1 MTMKGRRG
9 CLTLMGVGVFQRGR
23 LERGRKTPGLKTWA
37 TALARATEVCC
48 TPPLQGRGLS
58 RGCATGSGI
67 VLRSRPR
74 RARRSA
80 IFCGAL
86 ASAFALAGCG
96 GAGQNANKMTSFST
110 AESAASK
117 AELFTLPADQM
128 SHIQIYTVA
137 QAPLARTLRLSG
149 AVAYNGYLTTP
160 VITQVGGP
168 VSRIVVTPGEHVR
181 AGQPLLYVA
190 SPDYSQMRSAYI
202 KARNAFQLADRFYK
216 RAQDLFAHQAI
227 AQADLEQAE
236 SNRTQ
241 AEADLQS
248 SEQAIRVLGITNPE
262 SVLTAPS
269 SAELPLLAPLA
280 GEVVERLCSPGQLLQ
295 AGGTQC
301 FTLSDMNSVWVLVNV
316 YQNDIAYVHV
326 GEDVTIDN
334 ETYPG
339 VVRGKIQYVAP
350 ALDPTTRTLQARIE
364 ASNPGERLKKDM
376 YVTAEVRAGV
386 IPNALLVPDASVLRD
401 TENMPYVYLQTGS
414 NQFARR
420 MVTLGETQSGKTQIV
435 NGLQAGDKVVGD
447 GSLFLQFQNSLQR

>member
-1 MTMKGRRG
+1 MKVKSSLIQRNRSQRMRRG
-9 CLTLMGVGVFQRGR
+9 AHAYV
-23 LERGRKTPGLKTWA
+23 
-37 TALARATEVCC
+37 ALAGV
-48 TPPLQGRGLS
+48 
-58 RGCATGSGI
+58 I
-67 VLRSRPR
+67 V
-74 RARRSA
+74 
-80 IFCGAL
+80 
-86 ASAFALAGCG
+86 LAGCG
-96 GAGQNANKMTSFST
+96 GAGENANKMTSFST
-110 AESAASK
+110 SESAASR

-137 QAPLARTLRLSG
+137 QAPLERVLRFSG
-149 AVAYNGYLTTP
+149 AVAYNAYTTTP

-168 VSRIVVTPGEHVR
+168 VSRIVVTPGEHVT

-190 SPDYSQMRSAYI
+190 SPDYSLTRSAYI
-202 KARNAFQLADRFYK
+202 KARDAFQLADKFYK
-216 RAQDLFAHQAI
+216 RAQDLYAHQAI

-248 SEQAIRVLGITNPE
+248 SEQAIRVLGIPNPE
-262 SVLTAPS
+262 SVLTAAP

-280 GEVVERLCSPGQLLQ
+280 GEIVERLCSPGELLQ

-301 FTLSDMNSVWVLVNV
+301 FTLSDMNTVWVLVNV

-339 VVRGKIQYVAP
+339 VIRGKIQYVAP
-350 ALDPTTRTLQARIE
+350 ALDPTTRTLPARIE

-376 YVTAEVRAGV
+376 YVTAEVRAGT
-386 IPNALLVPDASVLRD
+386 IPNALAAPDASILRD

-420 MVTLGETQSGKTQIV
+420 MVTIGENKNGKTQILS
-435 NGLQAGDKVVGD
+435 GLQAGDKIVGD

>member
-1 MTMKGRRG
+1 MKMN
-9 CLTLMGVGVFQRGR
+9 C
-23 LERGRKTPGLKTWA
+23 K
-37 TALARATEVCC
+37 EVIRCR
-48 TPPLQGRGLS
+48 PLDGAS
-58 RGCATGSGI
+58 
-67 VLRSRPR
+67 
-74 RARRSA
+74 ARRSA
-80 IFCGAL
+80 FFCGAL
-86 ASAFALAGCG
+86 ATMIALVGCG
-96 GAGQNANKMTSFST
+96 GANENASKMTSFST

-117 AELFTLPADQM
+117 AELFSLPADQM

-137 QAPLARTLRLSG
+137 QAPIERTLRLSG
-149 AVAYNGYLTTP
+149 AVAYNSYLTTP

-168 VSRIVVTPGEHVR
+168 VSRIVVTPGEHV
-181 AGQPLLYVA
+181 AKGQPLLYVA
-190 SPDYSQMRSAYI
+190 SPDYSLLRSAYV
-202 KARNAFQLADRFYK
+202 KARDASQLAERFYK

-227 AQADLEQAE
+227 SQADLEQAE

-262 SVLTAPS
+262 SIVTAPS

-301 FTLSDMNSVWVLVNV
+301 FTLSDMNSVWVLVNI

-350 ALDPTTRTLQARIE
+350 ALDPTTRTLQARIA

-376 YVTAEVRAGV
+376 YVTAEVHAGM
-386 IPNALLVPDASVLRD
+386 IPNALAVPDAAVLRD
-401 TENMPYVYLQTGS
+401 SENMPYVYLQTGS

-420 MVTLGETQSGKTQIV
+420 MVTLGETQGGKTQIV
-435 NGLQAGDKVVGD
+435 TGLQAGDKIVGD

>member
-1 MTMKGRRG
+1 MSVK
-9 CLTLMGVGVFQRGR
+9 CSVVH
-23 LERGRKTPGLKTWA
+23 
-37 TALARATEVCC
+37 
-48 TPPLQGRGLS
+48 
-58 RGCATGSGI
+58 
-67 VLRSRPR
+67 RSRPR

-80 IFCGAL
+80 IFRGAL
-86 ASAFALAGCG
+86 AAAFALAGCG
-96 GAGQNANKMTSFST
+96 SAGENANKMTSFST
-110 AESAASK
+110 TESAESK
-117 AELFTLPADQM
+117 AELFSLPADQM

-137 QAPLARTLRLSG
+137 QAPLERTLRLSG

-168 VSRIVVTPGEHVR
+168 VRRIVVTPGEHVT

-190 SPDYSQMRSAYI
+190 SPDYSQMRSAYL
-202 KARNAFQLADRFYK
+202 KTRDALQLADRFYK
-216 RAQDLFAHQAI
+216 RAQDLFAHQVI

-241 AEADLQS
+241 AEAELQS
-248 SEQAIRVLGITNPE
+248 SEQAIRVLGIANPE

-301 FTLSDMNSVWVLVNV
+301 FTLSDTSRVWVLVNI
-316 YQNDIAYVHV
+316 YQNDVAYVHV
-326 GEDVTIDN
+326 GEDVIVDN
-334 ETYPG
+334 EAYPG

-376 YVTAEVRAGV
+376 YVTAEVHAGV
-386 IPNALLVPDASVLRD
+386 IPNALSVPDASVLRD
-401 TENMPYVYLQTGS
+401 TENMPYVYLQTGAS
-414 NQFARR
+414 QFARR
-420 MVTLGETQSGKTQIV
+420 MVTLGGSQGGKTQILA
-435 NGLQAGDKVVGD
+435 GLQAGDKVVGD

>member
-1 MTMKGRRG
+1 MKVKSSLIQRNRSQRMRRG
-9 CLTLMGVGVFQRGR
+9 AHAYV
-23 LERGRKTPGLKTWA
+23 
-37 TALARATEVCC
+37 ALAGVI
-48 TPPLQGRGLS
+48 L
-58 RGCATGSGI
+58 
-67 VLRSRPR
+67 
-74 RARRSA
+74 
-80 IFCGAL
+80 
-86 ASAFALAGCG
+86 LAGCG
-96 GAGQNANKMTSFST
+96 GAGENANKMTSFST
-110 AESAASK
+110 SESAASR

-137 QAPLARTLRLSG
+137 QAPLERVLRFSG
-149 AVAYNGYLTTP
+149 AVAYNAYTTTP

-168 VSRIVVTPGEHVR
+168 VSRIVVTPGEHVT

-190 SPDYSQMRSAYI
+190 SPDYSLTRSAYI
-202 KARNAFQLADRFYK
+202 KARDAFQLADKFYK
-216 RAQDLFAHQAI
+216 RAQDLYAHQAI

-248 SEQAIRVLGITNPE
+248 SEQAIRVLGIPNPE
-262 SVLTAPS
+262 SVLTAAP

-280 GEVVERLCSPGQLLQ
+280 GEIVERLCSPGELLQ

-301 FTLSDMNSVWVLVNV
+301 FTLSDMNTVWVLVNV

-339 VVRGKIQYVAP
+339 VIRGKIQYVAP
-350 ALDPTTRTLQARIE
+350 ALDPTTRTLPARIE

-376 YVTAEVRAGV
+376 YVTAEVRAGT
-386 IPNALLVPDASVLRD
+386 IANALAAPDAAILRD

-420 MVTLGETQSGKTQIV
+420 MVTIGDSKNGKTQILS
-435 NGLQAGDKVVGD
+435 GLQAGDKIVGD

>member
-1 MTMKGRRG
+1 MKIRSSFIQRNRSRRLRQSAHV
-9 CLTLMGVGVFQRGR
+9 C
-23 LERGRKTPGLKTWA
+23 A
-37 TALARATEVCC
+37 ALAGVM
-48 TPPLQGRGLS
+48 
-58 RGCATGSGI
+58 
-67 VLRSRPR
+67 
-74 RARRSA
+74 
-80 IFCGAL
+80 
-86 ASAFALAGCG
+86 ALAGCG
-96 GAGQNANKMTSFST
+96 GAGENANKMTSFST
-110 AESAASK
+110 TETAASR

-128 SHIQIYTVA
+128 SHIQIYTVV
-137 QAPLARTLRLSG
+137 QAPLERVLRFSG
-149 AVAYNGYLTTP
+149 AVAYNAYTTTP

-168 VSRIVVTPGEHVR
+168 VSRIVVTPGEHVT

-190 SPDYSQMRSAYI
+190 SPDYSLTRSTYI
-202 KARNAFQLADRFYK
+202 KARDAFQLADRFYK
-216 RAQDLFAHQAI
+216 RAQDLYAHQAI

-248 SEQAIRVLGITNPE
+248 SEQAIRVLGIPNPE
-262 SVLTAPS
+262 SVVTAPPA
-269 SAELPLLAPLA
+269 AELPLLAPLA
-280 GEVVERLCSPGQLLQ
+280 GEIVERLCSPGELLQ

-316 YQNDIAYVHV
+316 YQNDIAFVHV

-339 VVRGKIQYVAP
+339 AIRGKIQYVAP
-350 ALDPTTRTLQARIE
+350 SLDPTTRTLPARIE

-376 YVTAEVRAGV
+376 YVTAEVRAGT
-386 IPNALLVPDASVLRD
+386 IPNALAAPDASILRD

-420 MVTLGETQSGKTQIV
+420 MVTIGDTKNGKTQILS
-435 NGLQAGDKVVGD
+435 GLQAGDKIVGD